1 MTEKI
6 RVTLNNSRA
15 GSARHNDRQFD
26 TDRAEHIDPE
36 RMQNNWYWHCYQR
49 QNPTMSFDAAEL
61 QFYTKHFQRTLDT
74 QNERAISARHPER
87 VRDMDAYRH
96 ARKTC
101 PEESL
106 IYLGH
111 AGNTV
116 DADTLRDIVRE
127 QIRWEQREFPQFK
140 ILDVALHVDEE
151 GAPHIHRRGVW
162 IAHDSN
168 GNEIVGQGR
177 ALAEMGVERPNPS
190 RPESRGNNAK
200 MTYTAECRAHLQ
212 ELCRA
217 RGIDLET
224 TPRERSKSGRSL
236 ADYQAEQAEQRAEQA
251 RAENSRLTHEN
262 TILRQQIAQAEK
274 RARTAERRAERA
286 ESLLNDTLEQNE
298 IALQGLRTVLNEKAL
313 ASEIKKPLFAR
324 KDDLQTYHR
333 NMLESTRAIGD
344 DAYTYFKKAQALQQD
359 IARRE
364 RALQGAERT
373 ITQAREMSDNVEQYI
388 DERAR
393 KRFELFKE
401 RVFSD
406 VGNSRLN
413 RLEDFCKEY
422 SIDGKSLYDIF
433 NQQERQLQ
441 HTMNREWERGR

>member
-36 RMQNNWYWHCYQR
+36 QMQNNWYWHCYQR
-49 QNPTMSFDAAEL
+49 QQPNMSFDAAEL
-61 QFYTKHFQRTLDT
+61 KFYNEHFQHTLDA

-116 DADTLRDIVRE
+116 DADTLRNIVHE
-127 QIRWEQREFPQFK
+127 QIRWEQKKFPQFK
-140 ILDVALHVDEE
+140 ILSVALHVDEQ
-151 GAPHIHRRGVW
+151 GAPHMHRRGVW
-162 IAHDSN
+162 VAHDKQ
-168 GNEIVGQGR
+168 GNETVGQGR
-177 ALAEMGVERPNPS
+177 ALAEMGLQRPDQTK
-190 RPESRGNNAK
+190 PEGRHNNAK
-200 MTYTAECRAHLQ
+200 MVYTAKCREHLQ
-212 ELCRA
+212 MLCQQ
-217 RGIDLET
+217 RGIDIET
-224 TPRERSKSGRSL
+224 RPRERSKSGLSL
-236 ADYQAEQAEQRAEQA
+236 TEYQTRQAEARLEQA
-251 RAENSRLTHEN
+251 RAENNRLAHEN
-262 TILRQQIAQAEK
+262 DVLRQQMAQAEK
-274 RARTAERRAERA
+274 RARVAEKRAERA

-298 IALQGLRTVLNEKAL
+298 VALQGLRTVLNEKAL

-359 IARRE
+359 ITRRE
-364 RALQGAERT
+364 RALQDAEKA
-373 ITQAREMSDNVEQYI
+373 IAQAREMSDNVEQYI

-401 RVFSD
+401 RAFSD
-406 VGNSRLN
+406 VGNSRLD
-413 RLEDFCKEY
+413 RLEDFCKDY

-433 NQQERQLQ
+433 NQQERRLQ

>member
-1 MTEKI
+1 MSDKI
-6 RVTLNNSRA
+6 RVALNNSRG

-26 TDRAEHIDPE
+26 TGRAEHIDPE
-36 RMQNNWYWHCYQR
+36 RTVGNHYWHCYKKT
-49 QNPTMSFDAAEL
+49 NPDLTFDEVEAK
-61 QFYTKHFQRTLDT
+61 FYNEHFQAVLND
-74 QNERAISARHPER
+74 QNQRAIDAGHTER
-87 VRDMDAYRH
+87 VRDMDAYRQ
-96 ARKTC
+96 AKKTC

-106 IYLGH
+106 TYIGH
-111 AGNTV
+111 AGQTV
-116 DADTLRDIVRE
+116 DADTLRAIITE
-127 QIRWEQREFPQFK
+127 QVNWERRNFPNFK
-140 ILDVALHVDEE
+140 LLNVALHVDEA

-162 IAHDSN
+162 IAHDAE
-168 GNEIVGQGR
+168 GREIIGQKR
-177 ALAEMGVERPNPS
+177 ALAEMGLQRPDPTK
-190 RPESRGNNAK
+190 PEGRHNNAK
-200 MTYTAECRAHLQ
+200 MVYTAKCREHLQ
-212 ELCRA
+212 KLCKQ
-217 RGIDLET
+217 RGIDIET
-224 TPRERSKSGRSL
+224 RPRERSKSGLSL
-236 ADYQAEQAEQRAEQA
+236 LEYQAGQAEQRAEQA
-251 RAENSRLTHEN
+251 RIENSRLTHEN
-262 TILRQQIAQAEK
+262 TILRQQMAQAEK

-298 IALQGLRTVLNEKAL
+298 VVLQGLRDILNEKAR
-313 ASEIKKPLFAR
+313 ASEIQKPLFA
-324 KDDLQTYHR
+324 KKNDLQTYHR

-364 RALQGAERT
+364 RALQDAERT

>member
-36 RMQNNWYWHCYQR
+36 QMQNNWYWHCYQR
-49 QNPTMSFDAAEL
+49 QQPNMSFDAAEL
-61 QFYTKHFQRTLDT
+61 KFYNEHFQHTLDA

-116 DADTLRDIVRE
+116 DADTLRNIVRE
-127 QIRWEQREFPQFK
+127 QIRWEQKKFPQFK
-140 ILDVALHVDEE
+140 ILSVALHVDEQ

-162 IAHDSN
+162 IAHDEQ
-168 GNEIVGQGR
+168 GNETVGQGR
-177 ALAEMGVERPNPS
+177 ALAEMGLQRPDPN
-190 RPESRGNNAK
+190 RPEGRGNNAK

-274 RARTAERRAERA
+274 RARVAEKRAERA

-298 IALQGLRTVLNEKAL
+298 VALQGLRTVLNEKAL

-333 NMLESTRAIGD
+333 NMLERTRAIGD

-364 RALQGAERT
+364 RALQDAEKT
-373 ITQAREMSDNVEQYI
+373 IQKAQEMSDNVEKYI
-388 DERAR
+388 DTRAR

-413 RLEDFCKEY
+413 RLENFCKDY